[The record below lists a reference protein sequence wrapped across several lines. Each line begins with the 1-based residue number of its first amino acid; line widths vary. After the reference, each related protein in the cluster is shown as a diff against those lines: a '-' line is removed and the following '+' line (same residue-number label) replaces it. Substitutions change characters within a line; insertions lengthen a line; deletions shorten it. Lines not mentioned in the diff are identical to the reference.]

1 MHSRLQTQV
10 HLKKKQNTF
19 SKLIITDNSIS
30 STRGKALRHSARLSA
45 SLLEMQEF
53 YQPQGF
59 YPICFIN
66 DLSEVNKR
74 KVSDILIF

>member
-1 MHSRLQTQV
+1 MITGASTFE
-10 HLKKKQNTF
+10 KKKHNTF
-19 SKLIITDNSIS
+19 SKLIIADNSIS
-30 STRGKALRHSARLSA
+30 STRGKARSYSGRLSA

-66 DLSEVNKR
+66 DLSEVNNR
-74 KVSDILIF
+74 KLSDILIF